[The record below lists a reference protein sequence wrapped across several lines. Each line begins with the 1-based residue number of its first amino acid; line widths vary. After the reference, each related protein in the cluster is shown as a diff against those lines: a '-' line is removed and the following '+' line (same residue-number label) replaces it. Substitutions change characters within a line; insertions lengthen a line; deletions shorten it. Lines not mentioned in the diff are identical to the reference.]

1 MNHSDPLEDALK
13 TVSDQTPPSPN
24 QSAIRAAF
32 LADARQMRQ
41 QESVSPQPSV
51 RHRDW
56 KASFSRRNEH
66 RGAVRMTKF
75 RRIAIGA
82 ALLILLI
89 TGVVVAQ
96 EIINFF
102 THSASDQGTAQLYY
116 DPPTPGAE
124 PDYTPL
130 SEQQAVTT
138 AGFTV
143 MLPTHIPANYHF
155 DGALVSPDG
164 QFVQLSYAC
173 TSQPW
178 AFIISERLT
187 SEESVQAISQTV
199 GASAVIENVPVGAV
213 IGQYVR
219 GTWLPTGDVDLSDN
233 NIAPGTSVPRDT
245 IWDNTSFFQQLVWYA
260 DGISYQMMTSGY
272 IGGEDHTNSGQCG
285 LDKADYAAVANNLTA
300 VQK

>member
-1 MNHSDPLEDALK
+1 MNNPLDEALK
-13 TVSDQTPPSPN
+13 TISDQTPPSPN
-24 QSAIRAAF
+24 QSTIRAAF
-32 LADARQMRQ
+32 LANARQMRQ
-41 QESVSPQPSV
+41 QESVSPQPPV

-56 KASFSRRNEH
+56 KASFSRRNE
-66 RGAVRMTKF
+66 RKGVRPMTNF
-75 RRIAIGA
+75 RRIAIAA

-102 THSASDQGTAQLYY
+102 THSTSDQGTAQLYY
-116 DPPTPGAE
+116 DPPTPGPE

-130 SEQQAVTT
+130 TEQEAV
-138 AGFTV
+138 AAASFTV

-155 DGALVSPDG
+155 DGALVSPDA
-164 QFVQLSYAC
+164 QYVELSYAC
-173 TSQPW
+173 SSRPW
-178 AFIISERLT
+178 AFIITERLT
-187 SEESVQAISQTV
+187 SEASVQAISQTV
-199 GASAVIENVPVGAV
+199 GASAVIENIPVGAV

-219 GTWLPTGDVDLSDN
+219 GAWLPTGDVDLSDN

-285 LDKADYAAVANNLTA
+285 LDKAAYIAVANSMIA
-300 VQK
+300 AQK